1 MTSSPAPSGRSI
13 LTREFMAIGVAN
25 EHGGDLFCAG
35 CVRTIPGMS
44 LRPDALTWTALLSK
58 WIEFAQS
65 SVALPDDAEGQRW
78 RKCVPS
84 IITLQAVTFALG
96 DLERLPT
103 EERPLARDKAEILI
117 RDHLRRI
124 ETVWRGVGLPP
135 MLLEIVEDAHR
146 QWRYALYAGLI
157 ELIWRGEKPWIVP
170 ALKAEEYTRGTLAV
184 MQPGTIVMPEEPVA
198 WCVDGEIDRL
208 ESALGG
214 CVRQTPP
221 GPRQVYRQIDDHG
234 RITHDLICPLETEL
248 PAGLPLLVPL
258 LERGERIGHLTLD
271 PEAWLAQQRASMTSA
286 MIPVDD
292 QTGPN
297 ARSSQQS
304 PH

>member
-1 MTSSPAPSGRSI
+1 
-13 LTREFMAIGVAN
+13 
-25 EHGGDLFCAG
+25 
-35 CVRTIPGMS
+35 MS

-78 RKCVPS
+78 RDSITS

-96 DLERLPT
+96 DLDRLPA

-117 RDHLRRI
+117 QDHVRHI
-124 ETVWRGVGLPP
+124 ETVWRGVNLPP
-135 MLLEIVEDAHR
+135 MLLEIVEDAR
-146 QWRYALYAGLI
+146 LQWRHALYAGIVDLV
-157 ELIWRGEKPWIVP
+157 WMGKDPWVVP
-170 ALKAEEYTRGTLAV
+170 NINADDYTYGTLAI
-184 MQPGTIVMPEEPVA
+184 MQPGTIVMPGEPVA
-198 WCVDGEIDRL
+198 WCVDGDLDRL
-208 ESALGG
+208 ESDLSG
-214 CVRQTPP
+214 CVRQAPD

-258 LERGERIGHLTLD
+258 LERGERIGHFTLD
-271 PEAWLAQQRASMTSA
+271 PESWLAQQNASMPDA

-292 QTGPN
+292 QTAPN
-297 ARSSQQS
+297 QTSNQQS